1 MKSQRRRRA
10 EKRKLVRME
19 RLRLD
24 FQNAFDAYRPDWARH
39 VTKEERIFL
48 TVAIDTW
55 GLV

>member
-19 RLRLD
+19 RLRID